1 MILWGMTSFELHA
14 VGRVESPLR
23 DLADAPRQ
31 GDEGAPD
38 AVLVL
43 DEAVR
48 EAARDLRPGAE
59 VIVLTWLDRAD
70 RDVLSVHPRGDT
82 ARPVQGVFSTRSSDR
97 PNPIGLHTVRII
109 AVDGPRITVATL
121 EAVDGTPVLDIKPVL
136 GGVPDR

>member
-1 MILWGMTSFELHA
+1 MPTFELHA
-14 VGRVESPLR
+14 IGRVESPLR

-43 DEAVR
+43 DEAVG

-70 RDVLSVHPRGDT
+70 RGVLSVHPRGD
-82 ARPVQGVFSTRSSDR
+82 ADRPVQGVFSTRSPDR
-97 PNPIGLHTVRII
+97 PNPIGLHTVRIV
-109 AVDGPRITVATL
+109 AVDGPRITVARL
-121 EAVDGTPVLDIKPVL
+121 EAIDATPILDIKPVL
-136 GGVPDR
+136 GGVHDR